1 MIKNKGFTLIELL
14 VAILIVAVLSTIGM
28 IGYRSAINKN
38 NDAKKIE
45 DMKTIQK
52 ALEQYYSVEGQYRG
66 SCLSAG
72 DSLTT
77 TDGTM
82 ILQEFP
88 SSPDSTSYASSD
100 CTSTTYCYC
109 AALETGDGNSSDSS
123 CSYGTA
129 DGYYCVD
136 ARQ

>member
-1 MIKNKGFTLIELL
+1 MKRNNGFTLIELL
-14 VAILIVAVLSTIGM
+14 IAMLIIAVLSTIGM
-28 IGYRSAINKN
+28 IGYRSAVNKN

-52 ALEQYYSVEGQYRG
+52 ALEQYYSVEGQYPG

-77 TDGTM
+77 TDGTK
-82 ILQEFP
+82 ILQDFP
-88 SSPDSTSYASSD
+88 SSPDSTSYTSSS
-100 CTSTTYCYC
+100 CSSTGYCYC
-109 AALETGDGNSSDSS
+109 AGLETSDGNSGAD
-123 CSYGTA
+123 CSYSGT
-129 DGYYCVD
+129 GYYCID